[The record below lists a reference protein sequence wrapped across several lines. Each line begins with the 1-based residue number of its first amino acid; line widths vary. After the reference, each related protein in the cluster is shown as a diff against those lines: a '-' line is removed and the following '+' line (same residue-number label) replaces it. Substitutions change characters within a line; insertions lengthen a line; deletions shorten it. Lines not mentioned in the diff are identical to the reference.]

1 MARMQISP
9 EQLAKVKQ
17 TLDVSAP
24 TGPKATMRQAAQGAK
39 QGTANEKPINAVLG
53 EVVVR
58 GEKEKPLTTVGTGTH
73 SASISLYPSMVKE
86 YVDSVN
92 PKWAKF
98 IDTTSAETMKKSLS
112 NLSNLSDFA
121 TEIDKKYFNKSGNL
135 GEIKKQALID
145 IFKRNPDFNF

>member
-1 MARMQISP
+1 MAKLSVNPSKIEM
-9 EQLAKVKQ
+9 VKK
-17 TLDVSAP
+17 TLSVAAP
-24 TGPKATMRQAAQGAK
+24 TGGPMGAATKATQGP
-39 QGTANEKPINAVLG
+39 GTKMQRPGQLEEI
-53 EVVVR
+53 VVT

-98 IDTTSAETMKKSLS
+98 IDTTSVETMKKSLS